1 MSVPYHHEGRAI
13 YSVKELCE
21 TWDLS
26 ELLDM
31 YKNDIPLRSWLF
43 SNIRM
48 EPAVHRQIGIA
59 AREARAFDEWIR
71 IFDGIADKPWD
82 EYMRE
87 LLGDTFFTNL
97 SNMKNALEHHTAAQ
111 NLRRENKLQDAL
123 REIKMALELFSS
135 DQKFLD
141 EKQEIEKRMR
151 EDQEKRNRA
160 EAFFRKAE
168 EYYLAKKHQEAL
180 DNIEKALALFPTD
193 EKYLTLKNKI
203 GKLYYPG
210 YRKVLKLNGIEY
222 AFCWCPPGTFLMGS
236 PSSEPGRY
244 NHEKQHRVTLTRG
257 FWMLETEVTQAMWK
271 SVMGTSIRQQ
281 HDKANTSWSLGGEGS
296 DYPMYHVSWEECR
309 SFCEK
314 LSEKL
319 GLTVSLPTEAQWEYA
334 CRAGTTG
341 AYAGDLGKMGWY
353 DSNSRHGTHPV
364 GQKKPNAWGLY
375 DMHGNVWEW
384 CQDWYDE
391 DYYTESPT
399 SDPTGPNSGSNRV
412 YRGGGWIDD
421 AQDCRSASRNWHSP
435 DYRINYLG
443 FRPVLASPAPGK

>member
-1 MSVPYHHEGRAI
+1 MNISVPYHHEGRAI

-21 TWDLS
+21 TWDHS

-31 YKNDIPLRSWLF
+31 YKNDIPLRRWLF
-43 SNIRM
+43 SKIRM

-160 EAFFRKAE
+160 EELFRKAE
-168 EYYLAKKHQEAL
+168 EYYHAKKHQEAL

-193 EKYLTLKNKI
+193 EKYLALKNKI
-203 GKLYYPG
+203 EKLNYPG

-222 AFCWCPPGTFLMGS
+222 AFRWCPPGSFLMGS
-236 PSSEPGRY
+236 PSSEFLRDSD
-244 NHEKQHRVTLTRG
+244 ETQHSVTLTRG
-257 FWMLETEVTQAMWK
+257 FWMLETQVTQAMWK
-271 SVMGTSIRQQ
+271 SVMGTSIQTQ
-281 HDKANTSWSLGGEGS
+281 AKKGTYTTLLYGE
-296 DYPMYHVSWEECR
+296 DPLHPMYYVSWDDCQEFCRQLSSKLNEE
-309 SFCEK
+309 
-314 LSEKL
+314 
-319 GLTVSLPTEAQWEYA
+319 VSLPTEAQWEYA

-341 AYAGDLGKMGWY
+341 AYAGNLAEMGWY
-353 DSNSRHGTHPV
+353 SSNSASAAHPV
-364 GQKKPNAWGLY
+364 GRKQHNAWGLY

-384 CQDWYDE
+384 CQDCYGS
-391 DYYTESPT
+391 YSTSPM
-399 SDPTGPNSGSNRV
+399 SDPTGPNSGSFRV
-412 YRGGGWIDD
+412 ARGGGWSYD
-421 AQDCRSASRNWHSP
+421 AQYCCSASRLGSTP
-435 DYRINYLG
+435 DYRGIDLG
-443 FRPVLASPAPGK
+443 FRPVLASPAPGQ